1 MSWETE
7 GTPISSPAGATAYI
21 TVAEADTYFA
31 KRLGAGDYWSDAT
44 DAAVKLAALQTAENA
59 LLAEYALEDTDVCKN
74 AICEQA
80 LFLLRDT
87 AGVDARAALRAQGVT
102 SAGIVGESYTA
113 GGEQAICPYVRRVL
127 VGLLIGGTQTGTV
140 PWER

>member
-7 GTPISSPAGATAYI
+7 GTPISSPDTATAYI

-31 KRLGAGDYWSDAT
+31 TRLGAGAYWSDST

-59 LLAEYALEDTDVCKN
+59 LLAEYALEDTDTCKN

-80 LFLLRDT
+80 LFLLRDP
-87 AGVDARAALRAQGVT
+87 AGVEARAALRAQGVT
-102 SAGIVGESYTA
+102 AAGVVGESYSH
-113 GGEQAICPYVRRVL
+113 GDGQAICPYARRVL
-127 VGLLIGGTQTGTV
+127 VGLLIGGAQTGTV